1 MLTQCGK
8 YVPSHMPA
16 CKCVCRCVCMHVH
29 ICEGQRSMLGIILDH
44 SLPCFFKQDL
54 TLELNLAQDQP
65 SFYVGAGD
73 PNWCL
78 QACAASTS

>member
-1 MLTQCGK
+1 
-8 YVPSHMPA
+8 
-16 CKCVCRCVCMHVH
+16 
-29 ICEGQRSMLGIILDH
+29 MLGIILDH